1 MTMADEDRAPRDAA
15 STTATSFV
23 GRGDQVRKLR
33 WLLGSEVNDR
43 CPPLLVHGPE
53 TTGKT
58 AVVRE
63 VLRQTGRP
71 VAYTSARA
79 CANARNLIGSAL
91 VQLREQGWLGDR
103 AGLACSGTADLL
115 NVLRSAKGSDIA
127 AYWVIDDVETLVDGS
142 RNTESTRFLQFLVQL
157 RHFNLPCNLNVVLVS
172 RVSWDSFQQGCS
184 HEENSPTGIFFPA
197 YTVQQ
202 LQEILMGERQ
212 TLVPKSTPTVT
223 QGEDGEDE
231 GRREWKR
238 FLSIVVP
245 AVSQYTGSIH
255 MLRYLCS
262 KLFASFDK
270 SDRFGS
276 RLQRVIQHMRARGIS
291 NVTLA
296 EFFERDRVSQVQSGA
311 DFASLDS
318 HSQAFVSSLPYLGK
332 LLLLSAY
339 VAGWNPHTSDNR
351 VFGRTKTVKR
361 RRKDPQL
368 MNRKAEKVQE
378 AKLAGPGTFTVDRLM
393 AILRSLFK
401 LEGTYLEDAD
411 LMDEF
416 ERDGGERA
424 EDYIRSKVHSQETY
438 QMIKTFTSQS
448 LLSPGSVDSGSMCSE
463 HYRLQC
469 NLKESAALKIAK
481 SLGIQLAD
489 YLVYV

>member
-1 MTMADEDRAPRDAA
+1 M
-15 STTATSFV
+15 
-23 GRGDQVRKLR
+23 
-33 WLLGSEVNDR
+33 
-43 CPPLLVHGPE
+43 
-53 TTGKT
+53 
-58 AVVRE
+58 
-63 VLRQTGRP
+63 
-71 VAYTSARA
+71 
-79 CANARNLIGSAL
+79 
-91 VQLREQGWLGDR
+91 
-103 AGLACSGTADLL
+103 
-115 NVLRSAKGSDIA
+115 
-127 AYWVIDDVETLVDGS
+127 
-142 RNTESTRFLQFLVQL
+142 
-157 RHFNLPCNLNVVLVS
+157 
-172 RVSWDSFQQGCS
+172 
-184 HEENSPTGIFFPA
+184 
-197 YTVQQ
+197 
-202 LQEILMGERQ
+202 
-212 TLVPKSTPTVT
+212 VPKSTATVM

-416 ERDGGERA
+416 ERDGEP
-424 EDYIRSKVHSQETY
+424 V
-438 QMIKTFTSQS
+438 
-448 LLSPGSVDSGSMCSE
+448 L
-463 HYRLQC
+463 
-469 NLKESAALKIAK
+469 
-481 SLGIQLAD
+481 LAD
-489 YLVYV
+489 GLRQPSENGVRPPRPFGWRFGLGRVFVGLVHVQTYGSRRTDGRSATDGKQHEGRPKRRKRRR